1 VSEARRSSTAS
12 FWFGAFSI
20 SPRGR
25 LLCGSVALVFLA
37 FPLADLTSG
46 RISGMSAM
54 VAGAG
59 LAAFAA
65 LLLRLFWILP
75 SIAQERRVEGSAL
88 LGAIAAL
95 AIALS
100 IGFGDDWLGLLV
112 YVSVVAA
119 LALPTIPALAGVAA
133 SAVAGLVIA
142 GGGDAGLGVALQALT
157 FGILVIGVRRLAGL
171 VEELEATRERVA
183 ELAVSEERLRLSR
196 DLHDLLGRNLSL
208 IALKSEL
215 ARRLLGQDQPAAESE
230 IRDIESVARDSLQE
244 ARAAVRG
251 LRHASL
257 AAELDRSR
265 EALEAA
271 GIEAE
276 LRTAGP
282 LPAGVEALLAF
293 VVREAT
299 TNVIRHSGAR
309 HCAVSVRRVDG
320 RAELEIRDDGVGS
333 AGEARQGTGLRGLAE
348 RMGEAG
354 GTLDAAG
361 SVPGGGFRLIA
372 RVPLPEAASPRRS
385 PETLARAQ

>member
-1 VSEARRSSTAS
+1 MARRSTDSL
-12 FWFGAFSI
+12 WFGAFSI
-20 SPRGR
+20 SARGR

-46 RISGMSAM
+46 GLSGVST
-54 VAGAG
+54 VIAGAG
-59 LAAFAA
+59 LAAFAV

-75 SIAQERRVEGSAL
+75 SVAHERRGEGSMV

-95 AIALS
+95 AIGLA
-100 IGFGDDWLGLLV
+100 IGFGDEWLGLLV
-112 YVSVVAA
+112 YLSVAIA
-119 LALPTIPALAGVAA
+119 LALPTGFALAGVTAT
-133 SAVAGLVIA
+133 AVAGLGIA
-142 GGGDAGLGVALQALT
+142 GGIDAGAGVALQALM
-157 FGILVIGVRRLAGL
+157 FGLLVIGVRRLTAL

-215 ARRLLGQDQPAAESE
+215 ARRLLGRDQAAAEGE
-230 IRDIESVARDSLQE
+230 IRDIEAVARESLHE

-251 LRHASL
+251 LRRASL
-257 AAELDRSR
+257 AAELGRSR

-276 LRTAGP
+276 VRTGAP
-282 LPAGVEALLAF
+282 LPPEVERVLAF

-299 TNVIRHSGAR
+299 TNIIRHSGAR
-309 HCAVSVRRVDG
+309 RCEISARRGDG
-320 RAELEIRDDGVGS
+320 FAELEVRDDGIGS
-333 AGEARQGTGLRGLAE
+333 EGSLDGGTGLRGLAE

-354 GTLDAAG
+354 GTLDAG
-361 SVPGGGFRLIA
+361 SAQGGGFRLIA
-372 RVPLPEAASPRRS
+372 RVPLHTEPSQPRSHGELASTR
-385 PETLARAQ
+385 

>member
-12 FWFGAFSI
+12 LWFGAFSI

-25 LLCGSVALVFLA
+25 LLCGGVALVFLA
-37 FPLADLTSG
+37 FPLADLTGGRVSG
-46 RISGMSAM
+46 FEA
-54 VAGAG
+54 VAAGAG

-75 SIAQERRVEGSAL
+75 SVARDRRVEGWAL

-100 IGFGDDWLGLLV
+100 IGFGDEWLGLLV
-112 YVSVVAA
+112 YLSVAIA
-119 LALPTIPALAGVAA
+119 LALPAAPALAGVTA
-133 SAVAGLVIA
+133 SAAAGLVIA
-142 GGGDAGLGVALQALT
+142 GGVDAGLGVALQALM
-157 FGILVIGVRRLAGL
+157 FGVLVVGVRRLTAL
-171 VEELEATRERVA
+171 VEELEATREKVA

-215 ARRLLGQDQPAAESE
+215 ARRLLGPDRAAAESE

-251 LRHASL
+251 LRRASL
-257 AAELDRSR
+257 AAELDRSH

-282 LPAGVEALLAF
+282 LPGGVEALLAF
-293 VVREAT
+293 AVREAT

-309 HCAVSVRRVDG
+309 NCGVSVRRIDG
-320 RAELEIRDDGVGS
+320 WAELEVRDDGVGS
-333 AGEARQGTGLRGLAE
+333 PGGVEGGTGLRGLAE
-348 RMGEAG
+348 RMSEAG
-354 GTLDAAG
+354 GTLDAG
-361 SVPGGGFRLIA
+361 PMPGGGFRLIA
-372 RVPLPEAASPRRS
+372 RVPIPEARSPERT
-385 PETLARAQ
+385 PETLARTQ

>member
-1 VSEARRSSTAS
+1 MSVARRSTDS

-25 LLCGSVALVFLA
+25 LLCGGLALVFLA
-37 FPLADLTSG
+37 FPLADLMSG
-46 RISGMSAM
+46 RLSGVSAA

-75 SIAQERRVEGSAL
+75 SVAKERRAEGSAL
-88 LGAIAAL
+88 LAAIAAL
-95 AIALS
+95 AISLS
-100 IGFGDDWLGLLV
+100 IGFDDEWLGLLV
-112 YVSVVAA
+112 YVSVVMA
-119 LALPTIPALAGVAA
+119 LALPAGLALAAVAVSAAAGVA
-133 SAVAGLVIA
+133 IA
-142 GGGDAGLGVALQALT
+142 GGIDAGLGVALQALM
-157 FGILVIGVRRLAGL
+157 FGVLVIGVRQLTGL

-215 ARRLLGQDQPAAESE
+215 ARRLLGRDRAAAESE
-230 IRDIESVARDSLQE
+230 IRDIESVARESLQE

-251 LRHASL
+251 LRRTSL

-271 GIEAE
+271 GIEPE
-276 LRTAGP
+276 LRTDGP
-282 LPAGVEALLAF
+282 LPDDLETLLAF
-293 VVREAT
+293 AVREAT

-309 HCAVSVRRVDG
+309 RCEISVRRVG
-320 RAELEIRDDGVGS
+320 GFAELEVRDDGSGS
-333 AGEARQGTGLRGLAE
+333 GDSLDEGTGLRGLAE
-348 RMGEAG
+348 RIGEAG
-354 GTLDAAG
+354 GTLDAG
-361 SVPGGGFRLIA
+361 SLQGGGFRLIA
-372 RVPLPEAASPRRS
+372 RVPLHGELPRRR
-385 PETLARAQ
+385 PRETVARAQ